1 MQQCTGGFRLQ
12 FLAPHAPRTSPPKHK
27 WCDPSTFEIYIRM
40 HAYFFSLST
49 TGEPKSCSD
58 INKNPSIVDV
68 MWVEQWTRKSTIPS
82 SALLNNPHS
91 QQWIANYDPANEIAF
106 LERTIKQPADPE
118 KVKTDPRSPILNHS
132 MERQFQWGIDS
143 CSSTLI
149 KSIGWSKGTW
159 SWQSAANMIES
170 TRPEKRISILA
181 WLPLP
186 TGICCLLLHGIGMES
201 RFMQYKIPAGLSSLI
216 AVVAWQGFFF
226 LRAIAY
232 IQSTN
237 ESQSFV
243 FIFVTWT
250 TAMEYECRLVI

>member
-40 HAYFFSLST
+40 HVYFFSLST

-58 INKNPSIVDV
+58 INKNPPSIVDV
-68 MWVEQWTRKSTIPS
+68 MWVEQWTRKSTVPS
-82 SALLNNPHS
+82 SVLLNNPHS

-118 KVKTDPRSPILNHS
+118 KVNTDPRNPILNHS

-159 SWQSAANMIES
+159 SW
-170 TRPEKRISILA
+170 
-181 WLPLP
+181 
-186 TGICCLLLHGIGMES
+186 
-201 RFMQYKIPAGLSSLI
+201 
-216 AVVAWQGFFF
+216 
-226 LRAIAY
+226 
-232 IQSTN
+232 
-237 ESQSFV
+237 
-243 FIFVTWT
+243 
-250 TAMEYECRLVI
+250 

>member
-1 MQQCTGGFRLQ
+1 MISNRPLACLEDAAMHRRLSITVSCATCSSKDSIRRAWTIR
-12 FLAPHAPRTSPPKHK
+12 LLWIT
-27 WCDPSTFEIYIRM
+27 TFKIYIRM
-40 HAYFFSLST
+40 HVYFFSLST

-82 SALLNNPHS
+82 SVLLNNPHS
-91 QQWIANYDPANEIAF
+91 QQWIVANYDPANEIAF

-159 SWQSAANMIES
+159 SW
-170 TRPEKRISILA
+170 
-181 WLPLP
+181 
-186 TGICCLLLHGIGMES
+186 
-201 RFMQYKIPAGLSSLI
+201 
-216 AVVAWQGFFF
+216 
-226 LRAIAY
+226 
-232 IQSTN
+232 
-237 ESQSFV
+237 
-243 FIFVTWT
+243 
-250 TAMEYECRLVI
+250 